1 MAVALATAVATTGCA
16 ATASAPT
23 PAATALSSPAC
34 PTIERPRLQSGS
46 HLIGDAPPPV
56 PWSSVPASSGWH
68 GTTVPRLGVHAAPL
82 ADADLVSLLEVG
94 VVVLAHA
101 PDAAPDDDVTQALTT
116 QFPDRLVIAPYEG
129 DMPSPVA
136 LVTWGTIARCDR
148 VDPAAVTEFV
158 VDWRTDA
165 SAAHA

>member
-1 MAVALATAVATTGCA
+1 MTVASAGCA
-16 ATASAPT
+16 AAASSPVPT
-23 PAATALSSPAC
+23 ATALSSPAC
-34 PTIERPRLQSGS
+34 PTVERPLLQTGS

-68 GTTVPRLGVHAAPL
+68 GTTVPRVGIHTAPL

-101 PDAAPDDDVTQALTT
+101 PDAAPDDEIARALTT
-116 QFPDRLVIAPYEG
+116 QFPDRLAIAPYEG
-129 DMPSPVA
+129 EMASPVA

-158 VDWRTDA
+158 VDWRMDA
-165 SAAHA
+165 SGGHT